1 MANPRRGSLKVYLGA
16 APGVGK
22 TYSML
27 AQAHEMVK
35 NGKDVVVGIVETHG
49 RQGTQNLLEGL
60 EQIPQRTVF
69 YRGSVYHELD
79 VEAIIDRHP
88 DTVLVDELAHTIVGA
103 DLPSPD
109 PRSKR
114 YHDVHRIQDAGINV
128 ISTVNIQHLESLNDV
143 VHSITGQRQRETIP
157 DHVLREADEIELVDL
172 SPDALRI
179 RLSRGMIYDATK
191 VDAALSKYF
200 RLGNLTALRELAL
213 LWLADRV
220 DEGLSKY
227 RDDEQIEN
235 VWPAR
240 ERILV
245 AVTGGPESR
254 TLIRR
259 GARIAGRTRGR
270 EVAVVHVV
278 PDSGLRG
285 ISRSELQQVQQFAQ
299 SLGATWHTIAGDDI
313 AQSLLEFARTVNATQ
328 LVLGTSRSPWWNRV
342 LGSGVSAQVLAHAG
356 EIDVH
361 MVTATAEG
369 RRRSLARSFL
379 PRPYALAPGRLLVGW
394 IAALGFPPLL
404 TALFITIGRGQVSL
418 ALTFLTFITAVVFVA
433 MIGGWWP
440 AAVCAI
446 AGSLLINW
454 FFTPPVGTLTI
465 ATTEGI
471 IAIMLFLTVA
481 AAVAAVVSESARRA
495 TVAAQ
500 ARAQA
505 IVLSDLAGSVIR
517 EGSDIRALLNTIG
530 EVFTQRRV
538 TINERDP
545 QTGQF
550 VPTISTNPIV
560 SDQPPEESTTIDLD
574 EDHQLVL
581 DGRELTAPQRRTL
594 DAYAGRILTILH
606 EEELARVKAEARNL
620 AAANSVRSAL
630 LAAVSHDLRTPL
642 AAVKASVSA
651 LRMDDVVLPA
661 SAQAELLENIEDGA
675 DRLTDLISNLL
686 DMSRIQTGAVELRLR
701 KLRIPDVIASALANL
716 GAENT
721 PTDLHI
727 HIDSKLPEITTDFG
741 LLERV
746 IANLVHNAHKYAPGP
761 VTIDAA
767 PVTEEEVAIRVMDHG
782 PGIPDD
788 AKAGIFLPFKR
799 VHTTDSET
807 GLGLGLAVANGFV
820 QALKGTMLVED
831 TPGGGTTMTLTLPIS
846 AAQERIGEDGA
857 GHRGQTLPADS
868 AHTNHDAPAG
878 GHNGNNQ
885 TAGTDTSRDAR
896 DRR

>member
-1 MANPRRGSLKVYLGA
+1 MTSTRRGSLKVYLGA

-27 AQAHEMVK
+27 TLAHEMLRS
-35 NGKDVVVGIVETHG
+35 GKDVVIGIVETHG
-49 RQGTQNLLEGL
+49 REGTRNLLQGL
-60 EQIPQRTVF
+60 EQISQRTVF
-69 YRGSVYHELD
+69 YRGNVYQELD

-103 DLPSPD
+103 DLPSGD
-109 PRSKR
+109 PRTKR
-114 YHDVHRIQDAGINV
+114 YADVWRLQDAGIDV

-143 VHSITGQRQRETIP
+143 VYSITGQRQRETIP

-179 RLSRGMIYDATK
+179 RLSRGMIYDASK

-220 DEGLSKY
+220 DEGLAKY

-235 VWPAR
+235 VWPTR

-245 AVTGGPESR
+245 AITGGPESR
-254 TLIRR
+254 SLIRR
-259 GARIAGRTRGR
+259 GARIAGRTSGR

-285 ISRSELQQVQQFAQ
+285 ISRSELHQVQQFAQ
-299 SLGATWHTIAGDDI
+299 SLGATWHTIAGDNV
-313 AQSLLEFARTVNATQ
+313 AESLLEFARTVNATQ
-328 LVLGTSRSPWWNRV
+328 LVLGTSRSPWWERV

-361 MVTATAEG
+361 MVRATTEG
-369 RRRSLARSFL
+369 RKHSLIRQLL
-379 PRPYALAPGRLLVGW
+379 PRPHALAPSRILLGW
-394 IAALGFPPLL
+394 LAAVGFPPLL
-404 TALFITIGRGQVSL
+404 TALFMAIGRGQVSL

-446 AGSLLINW
+446 ASSFLINW

-465 ATTEGI
+465 DTTEGI
-471 IAIMLFLTVA
+471 IAIILFLTVA
-481 AAVAAVVSESARRA
+481 ASVAAVVSESARRA
-495 TVAAQ
+495 AAAAQ

-538 TINERDP
+538 TIYERDP
-545 QTGQF
+545 QTAAF
-550 VPTISTNPIV
+550 TPTISTNPIV
-560 SDQPPEESTTIDLD
+560 SDQIPDECTTIDLD

-581 DGRELTAPQRRTL
+581 DGHELTAPQRRTL

-686 DMSRIQTGAVELRLR
+686 DMSRIQTGSVELRLR
-701 KLRIPDVIASALANL
+701 KLRIPDVISSALANL

-721 PTDLHI
+721 PADLRIQI
-727 HIDSKLPEITTDFG
+727 HSKLPEITTDFG

-746 IANLVHNAHKYAPGP
+746 IANLVHNAYKYAPGV

-767 PVTEEEVAIRVMDHG
+767 PLTGDEIAIRVVDHG

-788 AKAGIFLPFKR
+788 AKPGVFLPFKR
-799 VHTTDSET
+799 VHSGDSET
-807 GLGLGLAVANGFV
+807 GLGLGLAVANGFA
-820 QALKGTMLVED
+820 QALNGTINVED
-831 TPGGGTTMTLTLPIS
+831 TPGGGTTMILTLPITPS
-846 AAQERIGEDGA
+846 PQ
-857 GHRGQTLPADS
+857 PATPLLETPHPEADP
-868 AHTNHDAPAG
+868 N
-878 GHNGNNQ
+878 
-885 TAGTDTSRDAR
+885 
-896 DRR
+896 